1 MDSSYK
7 PAMEFGGAAP
17 TIASSS
23 LASYSSSTSTSLPFV
38 PGNLVD
44 TKAGNI
50 GILQKYTH
58 RRMGFTNLYGRA
70 HNLKSVKITF
80 WPTSGWLVELR
91 LNTNKYI
98 LYTVKYNV
106 GTTTYFTDKGR
117 LPHRRLEFV
126 TQVQG

>member
-1 MDSSYK
+1 
-7 PAMEFGGAAP
+7 
-17 TIASSS
+17 
-23 LASYSSSTSTSLPFV
+23 
-38 PGNLVD
+38 
-44 TKAGNI
+44 
-50 GILQKYTH
+50 
-58 RRMGFTNLYGRA
+58 MGFTNLYGRA

-106 GTTTYFTDKGR
+106 GTTTYFIDKGR

>member
-50 GILQKYTH
+50 VDICIVTDCTRTVVYPNKEILQVDVVVIFY
-58 RRMGFTNLYGRA
+58 Y
-70 HNLKSVKITF
+70 
-80 WPTSGWLVELR
+80 
-91 LNTNKYI
+91 
-98 LYTVKYNV
+98 
-106 GTTTYFTDKGR
+106 
-117 LPHRRLEFV
+117 
-126 TQVQG
+126 